1 MCTQGVRASI
11 GEDLNRAI
19 LAHLGLPPH
28 SPLERAAAQALVV
41 VDVLRGLN
49 HPQVCSWGSQ
59 EEGKTYRNQD

>member
-1 MCTQGVRASI
+1 VRASI

-49 HPQVCSWGSQ
+49 YPQVG
-59 EEGKTYRNQD
+59 R